1 MWRLGDLPKFFNW
14 QQQKRD
20 MNRKNKNITN
30 SKPFANFKLSEL
42 IMRIGK
48 KTYFLEPVFILTIP
62 TYPTTW
68 PSAGRVGFARGRVV
82 GSHDLPPLLWG
93 EHLPETRILGVSSKE
108 DWYAQYLSKIRCSV
122 SQGSCIC
129 WCLSADTTI
138 HIGRLEPAHP
148 IWWVA
153 GSGRYCRPCRYGR
166 ARWYWGLTLAWS
178 SKIVQLYY
186 LQTVVI
192 YV

>member
-1 MWRLGDLPKFFNW
+1 MAWKASLASKTHWTPMWRLGDLPKFFNW

-48 KTYFLEPVFILTIP
+48 KTLFFGTCVYLDHSNISNNLTFRRQSWVCP
-62 TYPTTW
+62 WKSCWVTW
-68 PSAGRVGFARGRVV
+68 FASAAMRR
-82 GSHDLPPLLWG
+82 

-122 SQGSCIC
+122 SQGSCILLVFC
-129 WCLSADTTI
+129 QRILPSISAD
-138 HIGRLEPAHP
+138 
-148 IWWVA
+148 
-153 GSGRYCRPCRYGR
+153 
-166 ARWYWGLTLAWS
+166 
-178 SKIVQLYY
+178 
-186 LQTVVI
+186 
-192 YV
+192 